1 MTIITVLCNKVV
13 YHCKLKIFDG
23 IDRLKLVDNRI
34 ENSINILRAWH
45 LVEFFQAYSVPDKD
59 DSKIAP
65 VNVSAHELQSHG
77 NCLLPWLNPAV
88 RDSLGLTPGK
98 KCTYTLYLGLFDKSS
113 IDKKVAEYF
122 STNRQ
127 EACFSE
133 EIEQRRDNEG
143 ASCFAKLMLDE
154 FGTPRLDTF
163 SISTLPWALAEL
175 LEGRAGS
182 ISQERFD
189 SRYGDLNVLL
199 DRCKNNLLNHPSSEG
214 RHTLCV
220 KSLMSLV
227 EGLYQW
233 AGISNQ
239 DLLLS
244 KNSKVYP
251 FQMAFYEYEAKSD
264 NLLENKKAP
273 GKVEDD
279 NEDASNEDESQLPI
293 LNSFYI
299 RDIERAINAISAGR
313 ASQPLQT
320 YLGRSSYKHVDLY
333 TNDSILLIHN
343 HLNPKETPE
352 GRWLTEPAHN
362 MSLMQQF
369 AINTVFKELK
379 AGGVISVNGPPGTGK
394 TTLLRDIIAQNI
406 VERAKVLASFS
417 KASDGLSSEGFLVKE
432 LADFE
437 MVVASSNNAAVENI
451 SKELPQAKSVAGRY
465 ADTGFFRP
473 VANQVSADEK
483 KGRLQP
489 LKDSKQSWGNISA
502 AMGAYKKRQKFLD
515 RFFFKYHYEKGK
527 EPAVREPSLDFLNFW
542 QYRSTYTGPS
552 FNTAK
557 KIFNE
562 KLSRFHELNDKLA
575 YFDSLQ
581 NTFDAH
587 QFDIDLHR
595 MNSGLNELEN
605 YVHSLSV
612 ELDALNS
619 TRNAEVKR
627 EEEIAV
633 SLELLKV
640 NSPGWFSRFFNTKK
654 NKQYKVSLSQKLG
667 EYENVKKSI
676 RLIIGDV
683 DSKEI
688 ERKGCTKKILQQQ
701 VDIQSK
707 ELEKQKLLDEL
718 DAYRTEFKGYHLPE
732 VTDDIEGH
740 DRQRHACWQHET
752 INALR
757 SDIYSAALQLHE
769 AWLIEASK
777 QSTFRTQI
785 VKINDVVLG
794 KNSENA
800 LAIWQML
807 FMFVPVVSTTFASL
821 GNMFSKLPPDSL
833 GWLMIDEAGQAVPQS
848 AVGGLLRAKRAV
860 VVGDPLQIEPVFTSP
875 PELIDYLMK
884 SKLEEESEKWD
895 PCMWSVQ
902 TLADRV
908 NPYGCMIDM
917 DGEEQW
923 IGIPLWVH
931 RRCIEPMFSIS
942 NEIAYNN
949 RMIHGSDNDKDV
961 EPRTHKA
968 LGHNR
973 WNDSQ
978 GDCVLKQYKR
988 ELGEE
993 VKALLLELAAHN
1005 GDLSSIYLITP
1016 FKAVKKELRE
1026 DLRRSKSELLNNSSW
1041 NNKEFNNFLKHN
1053 VGTVH
1058 TFQGKENDTV
1068 ILVLGCDTRNSGGA
1082 SWASSKPNLL
1092 NVAVTRAKKHLYV
1105 IGDIQVW
1112 SDKRY
1117 FDKTYSKLNH
1127 FSMKD
1132 YSQSDST
1139 TKHKDPLPV

>member
-1 MTIITVLCNKVV
+1 MK
-13 YHCKLKIFDG
+13 
-23 IDRLKLVDNRI
+23 
-34 ENSINILRAWH
+34 AWH

-59 DSKIAP
+59 ESKIAP
-65 VNVSAHELQSHG
+65 VNVSCHELKSCG
-77 NCLLPWLNPAV
+77 NHLLPWLDPAA

-98 KCTYTLYLGLFDKSS
+98 KCTYTLYLGLFDKSA

-122 STNRQ
+122 STHRQ
-127 EACFSE
+127 EDCISE

-163 SISTLPWALAEL
+163 SVSTLPWALAEL
-175 LEGRAGS
+175 LGGRAAT

-189 SRYGDLNVLL
+189 SRCDDLNEFL
-199 DRCKNNLLNHPSSEG
+199 DRWEATLPNHPSSEG

-220 KSLMSLV
+220 KSLMGLV

-244 KNSKVYP
+244 EHSKVYP

-273 GKVEDD
+273 GKIEDD
-279 NEDASNEDESQLPI
+279 NDDASKEDESQLPI

-299 RDIERAINAISAGR
+299 RDIERAINAISTGR

-320 YLGRSSYKHVDLY
+320 YLGQSSHKHVDLY
-333 TNDSILLIHN
+333 TNDSIPLIHN
-343 HLNPKETPE
+343 RLNPKETPE

-379 AGGVISVNGPPGTGK
+379 TGGVISVNGPPGTGK

-417 KASDGLSSEGFLVKE
+417 KVSDGLSSEGFLIEE
-432 LADFE
+432 LTDFE
-437 MVVASSNNAAVENI
+437 MIVASSNNAAVENI
-451 SKELPQAKSVAGRY
+451 SKELPQAKSIADRY
-465 ADTGFFRP
+465 ANTSFFRS

-483 KGRLQP
+483 KGRLHP
-489 LKDSKQSWGNISA
+489 LNDKRQSWGNISA
-502 AMGAYKKRQKFLD
+502 AMGAYKKRRKFLD
-515 RFFFKYHYEKGK
+515 RFFFDYYYEKGN

-552 FNTAK
+552 FQIAK
-557 KIFNE
+557 RAFNE

-575 YFDSLQ
+575 HFDSLQ
-581 NTFDAH
+581 KTFDEH
-587 QFDIDLHR
+587 QFDADLHQ
-595 MNSGLNELEN
+595 MNLVLNELEN
-605 YVHSLSV
+605 DAQTLSV
-612 ELDALNS
+612 ELDVLSS
-619 TRNAEVKR
+619 TRNAEVRR
-627 EEEIAV
+627 EEEISI

-640 NSPGWFSRFFNTKK
+640 NSPSWFSRFFNTKK
-654 NKQYKVSLSQKLG
+654 NKQYKASLSQKLG
-667 EYENVKKSI
+667 EYEKVKKAI
-676 RLIIGDV
+676 RLIVGDV
-683 DSKEI
+683 EAKEI
-688 ERKGCTKKILQQQ
+688 EIKGCTKKISQQQ

-707 ELEKQKLLDEL
+707 ELKKQKLLDEL
-718 DAYRTEFKGYHLPE
+718 DAYRDEFKGYHLPE
-732 VTDDIEGH
+732 TTDDIEGH
-740 DRQRHACWQHET
+740 DRQRHACWQQEK

-757 SDIYSAALQLHE
+757 SDVYAAALLLHE
-769 AWLIEASK
+769 AWLIEASNLN
-777 QSTFRTQI
+777 SFRSQI
-785 VKINDVVLG
+785 HKVNDVVLG
-794 KNSENA
+794 KSRENA
-800 LAIWQML
+800 LATWQIL
-807 FMFVPVVSTTFASL
+807 FMFVPVISTTFASL
-821 GNMFSKLPPDSL
+821 GNMFSKLPPESL

-875 PELIDYLMK
+875 PELIDYLMQ
-884 SKLEEESEKWD
+884 SKLQEKSEKWD

-949 RMIHGSDNDKDV
+949 RMIHGSDKAKDV
-961 EPRTHKA
+961 EPRTHMA
-968 LGHNR
+968 LGRNR
-973 WNDSQ
+973 WNDSK
-978 GDCVLKQYKR
+978 GDCVQKQYKR
-988 ELGEE
+988 ELGED

-1016 FKAVKKELRE
+1016 FKAVRKELKE
-1026 DLRRSKSELLNNSSW
+1026 ELRRSKSELLSNSSW
-1041 NNKEFNNFLKHN
+1041 NEKEFNNFLKYN

-1068 ILVLGCDTRNSGGA
+1068 ILVLGCDTKNSGGA

-1092 NVAVTRAKKHLYV
+1092 NVAVTRAKKHLFV

-1117 FDKTYSKLNH
+1117 FDKTYRKLNH
-1127 FSMKD
+1127 FSTND
-1132 YSQSDST
+1132 Y
-1139 TKHKDPLPV
+1139 PLCESPIQYKETLLTP

>member
-1 MTIITVLCNKVV
+1 MENRKES
-13 YHCKLKIFDG
+13 
-23 IDRLKLVDNRI
+23 LV
-34 ENSINILRAWH
+34 NILKSWH

-65 VNVSAHELQSHG
+65 VNVAGHELQSHG
-77 NCLLPWLNPAV
+77 NYLLPWLNPAA
-88 RDSLGLTPGK
+88 RDKLGLTPGK
-98 KCTYTLYLGLFDKSS
+98 KCVYTLYLGLFDKSA

-127 EACFSE
+127 EDCFSE

-163 SISTLPWALAEL
+163 SVSTLPWALAEL
-175 LEGRAGS
+175 LAGRATT

-189 SRYGDLNVLL
+189 SRCDDLNEFMERWKITLPS
-199 DRCKNNLLNHPSSEG
+199 HPHSDG
-214 RHTLCV
+214 RYTLCV
-220 KSLMSLV
+220 KSLMNLI

-239 DLLLS
+239 ELLLS
-244 KNSKVYP
+244 EHSKVYP
-251 FQMAFYEYEAKSD
+251 FQMAFFEYEAKSD
-264 NLLENKKAP
+264 NLLEDKSKSEEA
-273 GKVEDD
+273 EDD
-279 NEDASNEDESQLPI
+279 NEDAPSDNESQLPI

-299 RDIERAINAISAGR
+299 RDIERAISAISTGR
-313 ASQPLQT
+313 ASKPLQT
-320 YLGRSSYKHVDLY
+320 YLGQSSHKHFDLY
-333 TNDSILLIHN
+333 TNDSIPLIHK
-343 HLNPKETPE
+343 HLSPKETPE
-352 GRWLTEPAHN
+352 GRWLTEPDHN

-379 AGGVISVNGPPGTGK
+379 TGGVISVNGPPGTGK

-417 KASDGLSSEGFLVKE
+417 KASDGLNPEGFLVQE
-432 LADFE
+432 LTDFE

-451 SKELPQAKSVAGRY
+451 SKELPQAKSIADRY
-465 ADTGFFRP
+465 ANTSFFRS
-473 VANQVSADEK
+473 VANQISADEK

-489 LKDSKQSWGNISA
+489 LNDKMQSWGNISA
-502 AMGAYKKRQKFLD
+502 AMGAYKKRQRFLD
-515 RFFFKYHYEKGK
+515 RFFFKSHYEKHK

-557 KIFNE
+557 KAFNE

-575 YFDSLQ
+575 YFDSLK
-581 NTFDAH
+581 NAFDEH
-587 QFDIDLHR
+587 QFDVYLHR
-595 MNSGLNELEN
+595 MNLALNELEN
-605 YVHSLSV
+605 YAHSLSV

-627 EEEIAV
+627 EEEVSI

-654 NKQYKVSLSQKLG
+654 NKQYKASLSQKLS
-667 EYENVKKSI
+667 EFKSVKKAI
-676 RLIIGDV
+676 RLIVGDV
-683 DSKEI
+683 EAKKIEI
-688 ERKGCTKKILQQQ
+688 KGCAKKISQQRT
-701 VDIQSK
+701 DIASK
-707 ELEKQKLLDEL
+707 DLEKRTLLDEL
-718 DAYRTEFKGYHLPE
+718 GAYRTEFKGYHLPE
-732 VTDDIEGH
+732 ITDDIEDH
-740 DRQRHACWQHET
+740 DRQRHACWQHST
-752 INALR
+752 INELR
-757 SDIYSAALQLHE
+757 SDIYAAALELHE

-777 QSTFRTQI
+777 QSAFLSKIR
-785 VKINDVVLG
+785 KINDVVLG
-794 KNSENA
+794 KSSENA
-800 LAIWQML
+800 LAIWQIL

-821 GNMFSKLPPDSL
+821 GNMFSKLPPESL
-833 GWLMIDEAGQAVPQS
+833 GWLMIDEAGQAIPQA

-875 PELIDYLMK
+875 PELIDYLMQ
-884 SKLEEESEKWD
+884 SKLQEESEKWD
-895 PCMWSVQ
+895 PCKWSVQ

-917 DGEEQW
+917 DGENQW

-949 RMIHGSDNDKDV
+949 RMIHGSDNNKDV

-988 ELGEE
+988 ELGED

-1016 FKAVKKELRE
+1016 FKAVKKELKE
-1026 DLRRSKSELLNNSSW
+1026 DLRRSKSELLSNSNW
-1041 NNKEFNNFLKHN
+1041 KGKDFNNFLKHN

-1127 FSMKD
+1127 FSLKD

>member
-1 MTIITVLCNKVV
+1 MNS
-13 YHCKLKIFDG
+13 
-23 IDRLKLVDNRI
+23 RI
-34 ENSINILRAWH
+34 ESSKNILKSWH

-65 VNVSAHELQSHG
+65 VNVTGHELQSQG
-77 NCLLPWLNPAV
+77 NYLLPWLNPAA
-88 RDSLGLTPGK
+88 RDKLGLTPGK
-98 KCTYTLYLGLFDKSS
+98 KCVYTLYLGLFDKSA

-127 EACFSE
+127 EDCFSE

-163 SISTLPWALAEL
+163 SVSTLPWALAEL
-175 LEGRAGS
+175 LGGRAGT

-189 SRYGDLNVLL
+189 SRCDDLNEFVERWEATLPG
-199 DRCKNNLLNHPSSEG
+199 HPNSEG

-220 KSLMSLV
+220 KTITSLV

-233 AGISNQ
+233 AGISNR
-239 DLLLS
+239 DLLFS
-244 KNSKVYP
+244 ENSKVYP

-264 NLLENKKAP
+264 YLLENKKNSEI
-273 GKVEDD
+273 VEDD
-279 NEDASNEDESQLPI
+279 DEDEPNDDESQLPI

-299 RDIERAINAISAGR
+299 RDIERAINAISTGR
-313 ASQPLQT
+313 ASKPLQT
-320 YLGRSSYKHVDLY
+320 YLGQSGHKHVDLY
-333 TNDSILLIHN
+333 TNDSLPLIHK
-343 HLNPKETPE
+343 HLSPKNTPE

-369 AINTVFKELK
+369 AINTVFKELDT
-379 AGGVISVNGPPGTGK
+379 GGLISVNGPPGTGK

-417 KASDGLSSEGFLVKE
+417 NARDGLSPDGVLIEDLT
-432 LADFE
+432 DFE

-465 ADTGFFRP
+465 ADTAFFRS

-489 LKDSKQSWGNISA
+489 LDDNRQSWGNISA

-515 RFFFKYHYEKGK
+515 RFFFKYHHEKGK

-557 KIFNE
+557 KSFNE

-575 YFDSLQ
+575 YFESLQ
-581 NTFDAH
+581 KTFDDN
-587 QFDIDLHR
+587 QFDVDLQR
-595 MNSGLNELEN
+595 MNDDLDELEN
-605 YVHSLSV
+605 YAHSLSV

-619 TRNAEVKR
+619 IRNAGVKR

-654 NKQYKVSLSQKLG
+654 NKQYKASLSQKLG
-667 EYENVKKSI
+667 EYENVKKAI
-676 RLIIGDV
+676 RLTVGDV
-683 DSKEI
+683 EAKELKI
-688 ERKGCTKKILQQQ
+688 KGWTKKISQQQ
-701 VDIQSK
+701 VDIQAK
-707 ELEKQKLLDEL
+707 ELEKKKLLDEL
-718 DAYRTEFKGYHLPE
+718 DVYRTEFKGYHLPE
-732 VTDDIEGH
+732 VTDDIVGH
-740 DRQRHACWQHET
+740 DRQRHACWQQEK

-757 SDIYSAALQLHE
+757 SDIYAAALQLHE

-777 QSTFRTQI
+777 QSTFLSQI
-785 VKINDVVLG
+785 RKINDVVLG
-794 KNSENA
+794 KSNENA
-800 LAIWQML
+800 LAIWQIL

-821 GNMFSKLPPDSL
+821 GNMFSKLPPESL
-833 GWLMIDEAGQAVPQS
+833 GWLMIDEAGQAIPQA

-875 PELIDYLMK
+875 PELIDYLMQ
-884 SKLEEESEKWD
+884 SKLQEESEKWD

-902 TLADRV
+902 TLSDRV

-917 DGEEQW
+917 DGEDQW

-949 RMIHGSDNDKDV
+949 RMIHGSDNGKDV
-961 EPRTHKA
+961 EPRIHKA

-988 ELGEE
+988 ELGED
-993 VKALLLELAAHN
+993 VKALLLELAAHK
-1005 GDLSSIYLITP
+1005 GDLSCIYLITP
-1016 FKAVKKELRE
+1016 FKAVKKELKE
-1026 DLRRSKSELLNNSSW
+1026 DLRHCKSELLSNSSW
-1041 NNKEFNNFLKHN
+1041 SGKEFNSFLNYN

-1068 ILVLGCDTRNSGGA
+1068 ILVLGCDKKNNGGA

-1092 NVAVTRAKKHLYV
+1092 NVAVTRAKKHLFV

-1117 FDKTYSKLNH
+1117 FDKTYMKLNVR
-1127 FSMKD
+1127 
-1132 YSQSDST
+1132 SQSGYSRDDSI
-1139 TKHKDPLPV
+1139 TKCKEVLPSL

>member
-1 MTIITVLCNKVV
+1 MDSRKEDL
-13 YHCKLKIFDG
+13 
-23 IDRLKLVDNRI
+23 
-34 ENSINILRAWH
+34 INILKSWH

-65 VNVSAHELQSHG
+65 VNVSCQELQSCG
-77 NCLLPWLNPAV
+77 NHLLPWLNPSS
-88 RDSLGLTPGK
+88 RDSLGLTPGN
-98 KCTYTLYLGLFDKSS
+98 KCTYTLYLGLFDKSA

-122 STNRQ
+122 ATNDLD
-127 EACFSE
+127 AGFSE

-143 ASCFAKLMLDE
+143 VSCFAKLMLDE

-163 SISTLPWALAEL
+163 SVSTLPWALAEL
-175 LEGRAGS
+175 LGGRAGT

-189 SRYGDLNVLL
+189 SRCDDLNEFVVRWETTLP
-199 DRCKNNLLNHPSSEG
+199 NHPSSNG
-214 RHTLCV
+214 KHTLCV

-244 KNSKVYP
+244 ENSKVYP

-264 NLLENKKAP
+264 YLLENKKNS
-273 GKVEDD
+273 KKTEDD
-279 NEDASNEDESQLPI
+279 NEDESNDDESQLPI

-299 RDIERAINAISAGR
+299 RDIERAINAISTGR
-313 ASQPLQT
+313 GSKPLQT
-320 YLGRSSYKHVDLY
+320 YLGQPGHKHVDLY
-333 TNDSILLIHN
+333 TNGSIPLIHK
-343 HLNPKETPE
+343 HLSPKETPE

-417 KASDGLSSEGFLVKE
+417 KVSDGLSSEGFLIEE
-432 LADFE
+432 LTDFE

-451 SKELPQAKSVAGRY
+451 SKELPQAKSIADRY
-465 ADTGFFRP
+465 ANTSFFRS

-489 LKDSKQSWGNISA
+489 LNDKRQSWGNISA
-502 AMGAYKKRQKFLD
+502 AMGAYKKRRKFLD
-515 RFFFKYHYEKGK
+515 RFFFDYYYEKGN

-552 FNTAK
+552 FYIAK
-557 KIFNE
+557 RTFNE
-562 KLSRFHELNDKLA
+562 KLSRFHELNGKLA
-575 YFDSLQ
+575 YFDSLKK
-581 NTFDAH
+581 TFDEH
-587 QFDIDLHR
+587 QFDADLHQ
-595 MNSGLNELEN
+595 MNLVLNELEH
-605 YVHSLSV
+605 YAHTLSV
-612 ELDALNS
+612 ALDILSS
-619 TRNAEVKR
+619 TRNAEVRR
-627 EEEIAV
+627 EEEISI

-654 NKQYKVSLSQKLG
+654 NKQYKASLSQKLG
-667 EYENVKKSI
+667 EYENVKKAI
-676 RLIIGDV
+676 RLIVGDV
-683 DSKEI
+683 EAKETEI
-688 ERKGCTKKILQQQ
+688 KGNTKKISQQQ
-701 VDIQSK
+701 IDIQSK
-707 ELEKQKLLDEL
+707 ELKKQKLLDEL
-718 DAYRTEFKGYHLPE
+718 DAYRGEFKGYHLPE
-732 VTDDIEGH
+732 TTDDIEGH
-740 DRQRHACWQHET
+740 DRQRHACWQQEY

-757 SDIYSAALQLHE
+757 SDVYAAALQLHE
-769 AWLIEASK
+769 AWLIEASNLN
-777 QSTFRTQI
+777 SFRSQI
-785 VKINDVVLG
+785 HKVNDVVLG
-794 KNSENA
+794 KSRENA
-800 LAIWQML
+800 LAIWQIL

-821 GNMFSKLPPDSL
+821 GNMFSKLPPESL
-833 GWLMIDEAGQAVPQS
+833 GWLMIDEAGQAIPQA

-875 PELIDYLMK
+875 PELIDYLMQ
-884 SKLEEESEKWD
+884 SKLQEESVKWD
-895 PCMWSVQ
+895 PCKWSVQ
-902 TLADRV
+902 TLSDRV

-917 DGEEQW
+917 DGEDQW

-949 RMIHGSDNDKDV
+949 RMIHGSDNVKDV
-961 EPRTHKA
+961 EPRIHPA
-968 LGHNR
+968 LGPNR
-973 WNDSQ
+973 WDNSQ
-978 GDCVLKQYKR
+978 GDCALKQYKR
-988 ELGEE
+988 ELGED

-1016 FKAVKKELRE
+1016 FKAVKKELKE
-1026 DLRRSKSELLNNSSW
+1026 DLRRCKSELLSNSGW
-1041 NNKEFNNFLKHN
+1041 NGKEFNNFLNYN

-1058 TFQGKENDTV
+1058 TFQGKENDIV
-1068 ILVLGCDTRNSGGA
+1068 ILVLGCDAKNSGGA

-1092 NVAVTRAKKHLYV
+1092 NVAVTRAKKHLFV
-1105 IGDIQVW
+1105 IGDIKVW

-1117 FDKTYSKLNH
+1117 FDKTYMKLSHVN
-1127 FSMKD
+1127 KDD
-1132 YSQSDST
+1132 YSQGNSAT
-1139 TKHKDPLPV
+1139 NLKEVLAI

>member
-1 MTIITVLCNKVV
+1 MENKEESSV
-13 YHCKLKIFDG
+13 
-23 IDRLKLVDNRI
+23 
-34 ENSINILRAWH
+34 NILKSWH
-45 LVEFFQAYSVPDKD
+45 LVEFFQAYSVPDRD
-59 DSKIAP
+59 DSNIAP
-65 VNVSAHELQSHG
+65 VNVSGYELKSQG
-77 NCLLPWLNPAV
+77 NHLLPWLNPAV

-98 KCTYTLYLGLFDKSS
+98 KCVYTLYLGLFDKSA

-122 STNRQ
+122 STNNQ
-127 EACFSE
+127 EECVSE

-163 SISTLPWALAEL
+163 SVSTLPWALAEL
-175 LEGRAGS
+175 LAGRATT

-189 SRYGDLNVLL
+189 SRCDDLNEFVERWKITLPS
-199 DRCKNNLLNHPSSEG
+199 HPRSDG
-214 RHTLCV
+214 RYTLCV
-220 KSLMSLV
+220 KSLMNLI

-239 DLLLS
+239 ELLLS
-244 KNSKVYP
+244 EHSKVYP
-251 FQMAFYEYEAKSD
+251 FQMAFFEYEAKSD
-264 NLLENKKAP
+264 NLLEDKSKSEEA
-273 GKVEDD
+273 EDD
-279 NEDASNEDESQLPI
+279 NEDDPSDNEFQLPI

-299 RDIERAINAISAGR
+299 RDIERAINAISTGR
-313 ASQPLQT
+313 ASKPLQT
-320 YLGRSSYKHVDLY
+320 YLGQSSHKHIDLY
-333 TNDSILLIHN
+333 TNDSIPLIHK

-352 GRWLTEPAHN
+352 GRWLTEPDHN

-379 AGGVISVNGPPGTGK
+379 TGGVISVNGPPGTGK

-417 KASDGLSSEGFLVKE
+417 KASDGLNPEGFLVLE
-432 LADFE
+432 LTDFE

-451 SKELPQAKSVAGRY
+451 SKELPQAKSIADRY
-465 ADTGFFRP
+465 ANTSFFRS
-473 VANQVSADEK
+473 VANQISADEK

-489 LKDSKQSWGNISA
+489 LNDKMQSWGNISA
-502 AMGAYKKRQKFLD
+502 AMGAYKKRQRFLD
-515 RFFFKYHYEKGK
+515 RFFFKSHYEKHK

-557 KIFNE
+557 KAFNE

-581 NTFDAH
+581 NAFDEH
-587 QFDIDLHR
+587 QFDVCLHR
-595 MNSGLNELEN
+595 MNLALNELEN
-605 YVHSLSV
+605 YAHSLSV

-627 EEEIAV
+627 EEEVSI

-654 NKQYKVSLSQKLG
+654 NKQYKASLSQKLS
-667 EYENVKKSI
+667 EFESVKKAI
-676 RLIIGDV
+676 RLIVGDV
-683 DSKEI
+683 EAKKIEI
-688 ERKGCTKKILQQQ
+688 KGCAKKISQQRA
-701 VDIQSK
+701 DIASK
-707 ELEKQKLLDEL
+707 DLEKRTLLDEL
-718 DAYRTEFKGYHLPE
+718 DAYRKEFKGYHLPE
-732 VTDDIEGH
+732 VTDGIEGY
-740 DRQRHACWQHET
+740 DRQRHACWQHEK
-752 INALR
+752 INTLR
-757 SDIYSAALQLHE
+757 SDVYAAALMLHE
-769 AWLIEASK
+769 AWLIDASYLNN
-777 QSTFRTQI
+777 FRSQI
-785 VKINDVVLG
+785 HKINDVVLG
-794 KNSENA
+794 KSSENA
-800 LAIWQML
+800 LAIWQIL

-821 GNMFSKLPPDSL
+821 GNMFSKLPPESL
-833 GWLMIDEAGQAVPQS
+833 GWLMIDEAGQAIPQA

-875 PELIDYLMK
+875 PELIDYLMQ
-884 SKLEEESEKWD
+884 SKLQEESEKWD
-895 PCMWSVQ
+895 PCKWSVQ

-949 RMIHGSDNDKDV
+949 RMIHGSDDDKDV
-961 EPRTHKA
+961 EPKAHMA

-973 WNDSQ
+973 WNDSR

-988 ELGEE
+988 ELGED
-993 VKALLLELAAHN
+993 VKALLLELAAQN
-1005 GDLSSIYLITP
+1005 GDLNSIYLITP
-1016 FKAVKKELRE
+1016 FKAVKKELKE
-1026 DLRRSKSELLNNSSW
+1026 DLRRSKSELLSNSSW
-1041 NNKEFNNFLKHN
+1041 NGKEFNNFLKYN

-1068 ILVLGCDTRNSGGA
+1068 ILVLGCDTKNSGGA

-1092 NVAVTRAKKHLYV
+1092 NVAVTRAKKHLFV

-1112 SDKRY
+1112 SDKCY
-1117 FDKTYSKLNH
+1117 FDKTYRKLNH
-1127 FSMKD
+1127 PDD
-1132 YSQSDST
+1132 YSLGERPTQC
-1139 TKHKDPLPV
+1139 KGALPTS

>member
-1 MTIITVLCNKVV
+1 MENRKES
-13 YHCKLKIFDG
+13 
-23 IDRLKLVDNRI
+23 LV
-34 ENSINILRAWH
+34 NILKSWH

-65 VNVSAHELQSHG
+65 VNVAGHELQSHG
-77 NCLLPWLNPAV
+77 NYLLPWLNPAA
-88 RDSLGLTPGK
+88 RDKLGLTPGK
-98 KCTYTLYLGLFDKSS
+98 KCVYTLYLGLFDKSA

-127 EACFSE
+127 EDCFSE

-163 SISTLPWALAEL
+163 SVSTLPWALAEL
-175 LEGRAGS
+175 LAGRATT

-189 SRYGDLNVLL
+189 SRCDDLNEFMERWKITLPSHPHL
-199 DRCKNNLLNHPSSEG
+199 DG
-214 RHTLCV
+214 RYTLCV
-220 KSLMSLV
+220 KSLMNLI

-239 DLLLS
+239 ELLLS
-244 KNSKVYP
+244 EHSTVYP
-251 FQMAFYEYEAKSD
+251 FQMAFFEYEAKSD
-264 NLLENKKAP
+264 NLLEDKSKSEEA
-273 GKVEDD
+273 EDD
-279 NEDASNEDESQLPI
+279 NEDDPSDNESQLPI

-299 RDIERAINAISAGR
+299 RDIERAISAISTGR
-313 ASQPLQT
+313 ASKPLQT
-320 YLGRSSYKHVDLY
+320 YLGQSSHKHIDLY
-333 TNDSILLIHN
+333 TNDSIPLIHK

-379 AGGVISVNGPPGTGK
+379 TGGVISVNGPPGTGK

-417 KASDGLSSEGFLVKE
+417 KASDGLNPEGFLVQE
-432 LADFE
+432 LTDFE

-451 SKELPQAKSVAGRY
+451 SKELPQAKSIADRY
-465 ADTGFFRP
+465 ANTSFFRS
-473 VANQVSADEK
+473 VANQISADEK

-489 LKDSKQSWGNISA
+489 LNDKMQSWGNISA
-502 AMGAYKKRQKFLD
+502 AMGAYKKRQRFLD
-515 RFFFKYHYEKGK
+515 RFFFKSHYEKHK

-557 KIFNE
+557 KAFNE

-581 NTFDAH
+581 NAFDEH
-587 QFDIDLHR
+587 QFDVYLHR
-595 MNSGLNELEN
+595 MNLALNELEN
-605 YVHSLSV
+605 YAHSLSV

-627 EEEIAV
+627 EEEVSI

-654 NKQYKVSLSQKLG
+654 NKQYKASLSQKLS
-667 EYENVKKSI
+667 EFKSVKKAI
-676 RLIIGDV
+676 RLIVGDV
-683 DSKEI
+683 EAKKIEI
-688 ERKGCTKKILQQQ
+688 KGCAKKISQQRA
-701 VDIQSK
+701 DIASK
-707 ELEKQKLLDEL
+707 DLEKRTLLDEL
-718 DAYRTEFKGYHLPE
+718 GAYRTEFKEYHLPE
-732 VTDDIEGH
+732 ITDDIEDH
-740 DRQRHACWQHET
+740 DRQRHACWQHAT
-752 INALR
+752 INELR
-757 SDIYSAALQLHE
+757 SDIYAAALELHE
-769 AWLIEASK
+769 AWLIEVGK
-777 QSTFRTQI
+777 QSAFLSKIR
-785 VKINDVVLG
+785 KINDVVLG
-794 KNSENA
+794 KSSENA
-800 LAIWQML
+800 LAIWQIL

-821 GNMFSKLPPDSL
+821 GNMFSKLPPESL
-833 GWLMIDEAGQAVPQS
+833 GWLMIDEAGQAIPQA

-875 PELIDYLMK
+875 PELIDYLMQ
-884 SKLEEESEKWD
+884 SKLQEESEKWD
-895 PCMWSVQ
+895 PCKWSVQ

-917 DGEEQW
+917 DGENQW

-949 RMIHGSDNDKDV
+949 RMIHGSDNNKDV

-968 LGHNR
+968 LGYNR

-988 ELGEE
+988 ELGED

-1005 GDLSSIYLITP
+1005 GDLNSIYLLTP
-1016 FKAVKKELRE
+1016 FKAVKKELKE
-1026 DLRRSKSELLNNSSW
+1026 DLRRSKSELLSNSNW
-1041 NNKEFNNFLKHN
+1041 KGKDFNNFLKHN
-1053 VGTVH
+1053 VGT
-1058 TFQGKENDTV
+1058 
-1068 ILVLGCDTRNSGGA
+1068 
-1082 SWASSKPNLL
+1082 
-1092 NVAVTRAKKHLYV
+1092 
-1105 IGDIQVW
+1105 
-1112 SDKRY
+1112 
-1117 FDKTYSKLNH
+1117 
-1127 FSMKD
+1127 
-1132 YSQSDST
+1132 
-1139 TKHKDPLPV
+1139 

>member
-1 MTIITVLCNKVV
+1 MDSRKE
-13 YHCKLKIFDG
+13 D
-23 IDRLKLVDNRI
+23 
-34 ENSINILRAWH
+34 SINILKSWH

-65 VNVSAHELQSHG
+65 VNVSCHELKSRG
-77 NCLLPWLNPAV
+77 NHLLPWLDPAA
-88 RDSLGLTPGK
+88 RDLLGLTPGK
-98 KCTYTLYLGLFDKSS
+98 KCTYTLYLGLFDKSA

-122 STNRQ
+122 STHSQ
-127 EACFSE
+127 EDCASE

-163 SISTLPWALAEL
+163 SVSTLPWALAEL
-175 LEGRAGS
+175 LRGRAGS

-189 SRYGDLNVLL
+189 SRCDDLNEFV
-199 DRCKNNLLNHPSSEG
+199 DRWEATLPNHPSSEG

-220 KSLMSLV
+220 KSLMGLV

-244 KNSKVYP
+244 EHSKVYP

-273 GKVEDD
+273 GKIEDD
-279 NEDASNEDESQLPI
+279 NDDSSKEDESQLPI

-299 RDIERAINAISAGR
+299 RDIERAINAISTGK

-320 YLGRSSYKHVDLY
+320 YLGQSSHKHVDLY
-333 TNDSILLIHN
+333 TNDSIPLIHN

-417 KASDGLSSEGFLVKE
+417 KASDGLSPEGFLVKE
-432 LADFE
+432 LTDFE

-451 SKELPQAKSVAGRY
+451 SKELPQAKSIADRY
-465 ADTGFFRP
+465 VNTGFFRS

-489 LKDSKQSWGNISA
+489 LDDKKQSWGNISA
-502 AMGAYKKRQKFLD
+502 AMGAYKKRQRFLD
-515 RFFFKYHYEKGK
+515 RFFFKYHYEKGN

-552 FNTAK
+552 FHIAK
-557 KIFNE
+557 KTFNE

-581 NTFDAH
+581 KTFDGH
-587 QFDIDLHR
+587 QFDADLHQ
-595 MNSGLNELEN
+595 MNLVLNELEN
-605 YVHSLSV
+605 HVHTLSV
-612 ELDALNS
+612 ELDVLRS
-619 TRNAEVKR
+619 TRNAEVRR
-627 EEEIAV
+627 EEEISI

-654 NKQYKVSLSQKLG
+654 NKQYKASLSQKLG

-676 RLIIGDV
+676 RLIIGNV

-707 ELEKQKLLDEL
+707 ELKKQKFLDEL

-752 INALR
+752 INELR

-777 QSTFRTQI
+777 QSTFLSQI
-785 VKINDVVLG
+785 RKINDVVLG
-794 KNSENA
+794 KSRENA
-800 LAIWQML
+800 LEIWQIL
-807 FMFVPVVSTTFASL
+807 FVFVPVVSTTFASL

-875 PELIDYLMK
+875 PELIDYLMQ
-884 SKLEEESEKWD
+884 SKLQEESETWD
-895 PCMWSVQ
+895 PCIWSVQ

-949 RMIHGSDNDKDV
+949 RMIHGLDKAKDV
-961 EPRTHKA
+961 EPRTHMA

-978 GDCVLKQYKR
+978 GDCVHKQYKR
-988 ELGEE
+988 ELGED
-993 VKALLLELAAHN
+993 VKVLLLELAAHN

-1016 FKAVKKELRE
+1016 FKAVKKELKE
-1026 DLRRSKSELLNNSSW
+1026 DLRRSKSELLSNSSW
-1041 NNKEFNNFLKHN
+1041 NEKEFNHFLNNN

-1058 TFQGKENDTV
+1058 TFQGKENETV
-1068 ILVLGCDTRNSGGA
+1068 ILVLGCDIKNSGGA

-1092 NVAVTRAKKHLYV
+1092 NVAVTRAKKHLFV

-1112 SDKRY
+1112 SDKRH
-1117 FDKTYSKLNH
+1117 FDKTYRKLNH
-1127 FSMKD
+1127 LSTD
-1132 YSQSDST
+1132 AYSQDKSPT
-1139 TKHKDPLPV
+1139 QCIETLPTP

>member
-1 MTIITVLCNKVV
+1 MDSKKEDL
-13 YHCKLKIFDG
+13 
-23 IDRLKLVDNRI
+23 
-34 ENSINILRAWH
+34 INILRSWH

-59 DSKIAP
+59 DSKVAP
-65 VNVSAHELQSHG
+65 VNVSYHELQSCG
-77 NCLLPWLNPAV
+77 NQLLPWLNPGS

-98 KCTYTLYLGLFDKSS
+98 KCTYTLYLGLFDKSA

-122 STNRQ
+122 STNDRN
-127 EACFSE
+127 AGFSE

-143 ASCFAKLMLDE
+143 VSCFAKLMLDE

-163 SISTLPWALAEL
+163 SVSTLPWALAEL
-175 LEGRAGS
+175 LEGRAET

-189 SRYGDLNVLL
+189 SRCDDLNEFVQRWETTLP
-199 DRCKNNLLNHPSSEG
+199 NHPNSKG

-220 KSLMSLV
+220 KSLMSFIN
-227 EGLYQW
+227 GLYQW

-244 KNSKVYP
+244 ENSKVYP

-264 NLLENKKAP
+264 YLLENKKISKKA
-273 GKVEDD
+273 EDG
-279 NEDASNEDESQLPI
+279 NEDESDDDESQLPI

-299 RDIERAINAISAGR
+299 RDIERAINAISTGR
-313 ASQPLQT
+313 GSKPLQT
-320 YLGRSSYKHVDLY
+320 YLGQPGHKHVDLY
-333 TNDSILLIHN
+333 TNDSIPLIHQQ
-343 HLNPKETPE
+343 LSPKETPE

-369 AINTVFKELK
+369 AINTVLKELDT
-379 AGGVISVNGPPGTGK
+379 GGLISVNGPPGTGK

-417 KASDGLSSEGFLVKE
+417 RARDGLSPEGFLIEE
-432 LADFE
+432 LTDFE

-451 SKELPQAKSVAGRY
+451 SKELPQAKSIGDRY
-465 ADTGFFRP
+465 ADTVFFRS

-489 LKDSKQSWGNISA
+489 LNDKRQNWGNISA
-502 AMGAYKKRQKFLD
+502 AMGAYKKRQRFLD
-515 RFFFKYHYEKGK
+515 RFFFKCHYEKGK
-527 EPAVREPSLDFLNFW
+527 EPSVREPSLDFLNFW
-542 QYRSTYTGPS
+542 QYRSSYTGPS

-557 KIFNE
+557 KNFNE
-562 KLSRFHELNDKLA
+562 KLSRFYELNDKLA

-581 NTFDAH
+581 NTFDDH
-587 QFDIDLHR
+587 QFDVEVHR
-595 MNSGLNELEN
+595 MNRTLNELKTYAN
-605 YVHSLSV
+605 SLSV
-612 ELDALNS
+612 ELYALNS
-619 TRNAEVKR
+619 TRNAEMKR
-627 EEEIAV
+627 EEEIV
-633 SLELLKV
+633 ISIELLKI

-654 NKQYKVSLSQKLG
+654 NKQYKGSLSQKLG
-667 EYENVKKSI
+667 EYENVKKAI
-676 RLIIGDV
+676 RLIVGDV
-683 DSKEI
+683 EAKEV
-688 ERKGCTKKILQQQ
+688 ETKACTKKVLQQQ
-701 VDIQSK
+701 VDIKSK
-707 ELEKQKLLDEL
+707 ELEKRKLLEEL
-718 DAYRTEFKGYHLPE
+718 NAYKTEFKGYHLPE
-732 VTDDIEGH
+732 VTDEIEGH
-740 DRQRHACWQHET
+740 DRQRHACWQHEM

-757 SDIYSAALQLHE
+757 SDIYAAALLLHE

-777 QSTFRTQI
+777 QSTFRSQI
-785 VKINDVVLG
+785 VKINNVVLG
-794 KNSENA
+794 KSSENA
-800 LAIWQML
+800 LAIWQIL

-821 GNMFSKLPPDSL
+821 GNMFSKLPPDAL

-875 PELIDYLMK
+875 PELINYLMR
-884 SKLEEESEKWD
+884 SKLQEKSEKWD

-902 TLADRV
+902 TLSDRV

-917 DGEEQW
+917 DGEDQW

-949 RMIHGSDNDKDV
+949 RMIHGSDNVKDV
-961 EPRTHKA
+961 EPRIHPA
-968 LGHNR
+968 LGPNR
-973 WNDSQ
+973 WDNSQ
-978 GDCVLKQYKR
+978 GDCVHKQYKR
-988 ELGEE
+988 ELGED

-1016 FKAVKKELRE
+1016 FKAVKKELKE
-1026 DLRRSKSELLNNSSW
+1026 DLSRCKSELLSNSGW
-1041 NNKEFNNFLKHN
+1041 NGKEFNNFLNHN

-1058 TFQGKENDTV
+1058 TFQGKENDIV
-1068 ILVLGCDTRNSGGA
+1068 ILVLGCDAKNSGGA

-1092 NVAVTRAKKHLYV
+1092 NVAVTRAKKHLFV
-1105 IGDIQVW
+1105 IGDIKVW

-1117 FDKTYSKLNH
+1117 FDKTYMKLSHVN
-1127 FSMKD
+1127 KD
-1132 YSQSDST
+1132 DYFQGNSAT
-1139 TKHKDPLPV
+1139 NLKEALTI

>member
-1 MTIITVLCNKVV
+1 MENRKES
-13 YHCKLKIFDG
+13 
-23 IDRLKLVDNRI
+23 LV
-34 ENSINILRAWH
+34 NILKSWH

-65 VNVSAHELQSHG
+65 VNVAGHELQSHG
-77 NCLLPWLNPAV
+77 NYLLPWLNPAA
-88 RDSLGLTPGK
+88 RDKLGLTPGK
-98 KCTYTLYLGLFDKSS
+98 KCVYTLYLGLFDKSA

-127 EACFSE
+127 EDCFSE

-163 SISTLPWALAEL
+163 SVSTLPWALAEL
-175 LEGRAGS
+175 LGGRAGT

-189 SRYGDLNVLL
+189 SRCEDLNEFVERWETTLPS
-199 DRCKNNLLNHPSSEG
+199 HPRSEG

-220 KSLMSLV
+220 KSLMNLI

-239 DLLLS
+239 ELLLS
-244 KNSKVYP
+244 DNSKVYP
-251 FQMAFYEYEAKSD
+251 LQMAFYEYEAKSD
-264 NLLENKKAP
+264 NLLENKNKSE
-273 GKVEDD
+273 KTEDD
-279 NEDASNEDESQLPI
+279 NEEDPSDDESQLPI

-299 RDIERAINAISAGR
+299 RDIERAINAVSTGR
-313 ASQPLQT
+313 SSKPLQT
-320 YLGRSSYKHVDLY
+320 YLGQSDHKHVDLY
-333 TNDSILLIHN
+333 TNDSIPLIHN
-343 HLNPKETPE
+343 HLSPKETPE

-379 AGGVISVNGPPGTGK
+379 TGGVISVNGPPGTGK

-417 KASDGLSSEGFLVKE
+417 KASDGLSPEGFLIEE
-432 LADFE
+432 LTDFE

-451 SKELPQAKSVAGRY
+451 SKELPQAKSIADRY
-465 ADTGFFRP
+465 ANTSFFRS

-489 LKDSKQSWGNISA
+489 LNDKVQSWGNISA
-502 AMGAYKKRQKFLD
+502 AMGAYKKRQRFLD

-527 EPAVREPSLDFLNFW
+527 EPEFREPSLDFLNFW

-552 FNTAK
+552 FHTAK
-557 KIFNE
+557 ATFNE

-575 YFDSLQ
+575 YFDSLK

-587 QFDIDLHR
+587 QFDADLHR
-595 MNSGLNELEN
+595 MNLALNELEN
-605 YVHSLSV
+605 YVHSLSM

-633 SLELLKV
+633 SIELLKV
-640 NSPGWFSRFFNTKK
+640 NTPSWFSRFFNTKK
-654 NKQYKVSLSQKLG
+654 NKQYRASLSQKLG
-667 EYENVKKSI
+667 EFESVKKAI
-676 RLIIGDV
+676 RSVVGDV
-683 DSKEI
+683 EAKEI
-688 ERKGCTKKILQQQ
+688 EIKGYTKKISQQQ
-701 VDIQSK
+701 VDIQAK
-707 ELEKQKLLDEL
+707 ELEKKKLLDEL

-732 VTDDIEGH
+732 ITDDIEDH
-740 DRQRHACWQHET
+740 DRQRHACWQHAT
-752 INALR
+752 INELR
-757 SDIYSAALQLHE
+757 SDIYAAALELHE

-777 QSTFRTQI
+777 QSAFLSKIR
-785 VKINDVVLG
+785 KINDVVLG
-794 KNSENA
+794 KSSENA
-800 LAIWQML
+800 LAIWQIL

-821 GNMFSKLPPDSL
+821 GNMFSKLTPESL
-833 GWLMIDEAGQAVPQS
+833 GWLMIDEAGQAIPQ
-848 AVGGLLRAKRAV
+848 ATVGGLLRAKRAV

-875 PELIDYLMK
+875 PELIDYLMQ
-884 SKLEEESEKWD
+884 SKLQEESEKWD
-895 PCMWSVQ
+895 PCKWSVQ

-917 DGEEQW
+917 DGENQW

-949 RMIHGSDNDKDV
+949 RMIHGSDNNKDV

-988 ELGEE
+988 ELGED

-1005 GDLSSIYLITP
+1005 GDLSGIYLITP
-1016 FKAVKKELRE
+1016 FKAVKKELKE
-1026 DLRRSKSELLNNSSW
+1026 DLRRSKSELLSNSNW
-1041 NNKEFNNFLKHN
+1041 KGKDFNNFLKYN

>member
-1 MTIITVLCNKVV
+1 MDSRKE
-13 YHCKLKIFDG
+13 D
-23 IDRLKLVDNRI
+23 
-34 ENSINILRAWH
+34 SINILKSWH
-45 LVEFFQAYSVPDKD
+45 LVEFFQAYSLPDKD

-65 VNVSAHELQSHG
+65 VNVSGYELQSQG
-77 NCLLPWLNPAV
+77 NHLLPWLNPAV

-98 KCTYTLYLGLFDKSS
+98 KCVYTLYLGLFNKSA

-122 STNRQ
+122 STNNQ
-127 EACFSE
+127 EECVSE

-163 SISTLPWALAEL
+163 SVSTLPWALAEL
-175 LEGRAGS
+175 LAGRATA

-189 SRYGDLNVLL
+189 SRCDDLNEFLERWETTL
-199 DRCKNNLLNHPSSEG
+199 PNHPSSEG

-220 KSLMSLV
+220 KSLMSMV

-244 KNSKVYP
+244 ENSKVYP

-273 GKVEDD
+273 GKVEDE
-279 NEDASNEDESQLPI
+279 NEDESKEDESQLPI

-299 RDIERAINAISAGR
+299 RDIERAINAISTGK
-313 ASQPLQT
+313 ASKPLQT
-320 YLGRSSYKHVDLY
+320 YLGQATYKHVDLY
-333 TNDSILLIHN
+333 TNDSIPLIHN

-379 AGGVISVNGPPGTGK
+379 TGGMISVNGPPGTGK

-417 KASDGLSSEGFLVKE
+417 KVSDGLSSEGFLIEE
-432 LADFE
+432 LTDFE

-451 SKELPQAKSVAGRY
+451 SKELPQAKSIADRY
-465 ADTGFFRP
+465 ADISFFRS

-489 LKDSKQSWGNISA
+489 LDDKKQSWGNISA
-502 AMGAYKKRQKFLD
+502 AMGAYKKRQRFFE
-515 RFFFKYHYEKGK
+515 RFFFKYHYEKGN

-552 FNTAK
+552 FHIAK
-557 KIFNE
+557 RTFNE

-581 NTFDAH
+581 KTFDEH
-587 QFDIDLHR
+587 QFDVDLHQ
-595 MNSGLNELEN
+595 MNLVLNELEN
-605 YVHSLSV
+605 YAHTLSV
-612 ELDALNS
+612 ELDVLSS
-619 TRNAEVKR
+619 TRNAEVRR
-627 EEEIAV
+627 EEEISI

-654 NKQYKVSLSQKLG
+654 NKQYKASLSQKLG
-667 EYENVKKSI
+667 EYENVKKAI
-676 RLIIGDV
+676 RLIVGDV
-683 DSKEI
+683 EAKET
-688 ERKGCTKKILQQQ
+688 ERKGCAKKISQQQ

-707 ELEKQKLLDEL
+707 ELKKQKLLDEL
-718 DAYRTEFKGYHLPE
+718 DAYRDEFKGYHLPE
-732 VTDDIEGH
+732 TTDDIEGH
-740 DRQRHACWQHET
+740 DRQRHACWQQEK

-757 SDIYSAALQLHE
+757 SDVYAAALLLHE
-769 AWLIEASK
+769 AWLIEASNLN
-777 QSTFRTQI
+777 SFRSQI
-785 VKINDVVLG
+785 HKVNDVVLG
-794 KNSENA
+794 KSRENA
-800 LAIWQML
+800 LAIWQIL

-821 GNMFSKLPPDSL
+821 GNMFSKLPPESL
-833 GWLMIDEAGQAVPQS
+833 GWLMIDEAGQAIPQA

-875 PELIDYLMK
+875 PELIDYLMQ
-884 SKLEEESEKWD
+884 SKLREKSEKWD

-908 NPYGCMIDM
+908 NPYGCMINM
-917 DGEEQW
+917 DGEDQW

-961 EPRTHKA
+961 EPRIHKT

-988 ELGEE
+988 ELGED
-993 VKALLLELAAHN
+993 VKTLLLELAAHD
-1005 GDLSSIYLITP
+1005 GDLNSIYLITP
-1016 FKAVKKELRE
+1016 FKAVRKELKE

-1041 NNKEFNNFLKHN
+1041 CNKEFNNFLKYN

-1068 ILVLGCDTRNSGGA
+1068 ILVLGCDTKNSGGA
-1082 SWASSKPNLL
+1082 FWASSKPNLL
-1092 NVAVTRAKKHLYV
+1092 NVAVTRAKKHLFV

-1117 FDKTYSKLNH
+1117 FDTTYRKLTHLRNDDSSHGNCVKTCEETL
-1127 FSMKD
+1127 F
-1132 YSQSDST
+1132 
-1139 TKHKDPLPV
+1139 V

>member
-1 MTIITVLCNKVV
+1 MENRKES
-13 YHCKLKIFDG
+13 
-23 IDRLKLVDNRI
+23 LV
-34 ENSINILRAWH
+34 NILKSWH

-65 VNVSAHELQSHG
+65 VNVAGHELQSHG
-77 NCLLPWLNPAV
+77 NYLLPWLNPAA
-88 RDSLGLTPGK
+88 RDKLGLTPGK
-98 KCTYTLYLGLFDKSS
+98 KCVYTLYLGLFDKSA

-127 EACFSE
+127 EDCFSE

-163 SISTLPWALAEL
+163 SVSTLPWALAEL
-175 LEGRAGS
+175 LAGRS
-182 ISQERFD
+182 TTISQERFD
-189 SRYGDLNVLL
+189 SRCDDLNEFMERWKITLPS
-199 DRCKNNLLNHPSSEG
+199 HPHSDG
-214 RHTLCV
+214 RYTLCV
-220 KSLMSLV
+220 KSLMNLI

-239 DLLLS
+239 ELLLS
-244 KNSKVYP
+244 EHSKVYP
-251 FQMAFYEYEAKSD
+251 FQMAFFEYEAKSD
-264 NLLENKKAP
+264 NLLEDKSKSEEA
-273 GKVEDD
+273 EDD
-279 NEDASNEDESQLPI
+279 NEDAPSDNESQLPI

-299 RDIERAINAISAGR
+299 RDIERAISAISTGR
-313 ASQPLQT
+313 ASKPLQT
-320 YLGRSSYKHVDLY
+320 YLGQSSHKHIDLY
-333 TNDSILLIHN
+333 TNDSIPLIHK
-343 HLNPKETPE
+343 HLSPKETPE
-352 GRWLTEPAHN
+352 GRWLTEPDHN

-379 AGGVISVNGPPGTGK
+379 TGGVISVNGPPGTGK

-417 KASDGLSSEGFLVKE
+417 KASDGLNPEGFLVQE
-432 LADFE
+432 LTDFE

-451 SKELPQAKSVAGRY
+451 SKELPQAKSIADRY
-465 ADTGFFRP
+465 ANTSFFRS
-473 VANQVSADEK
+473 VANQISADEK

-489 LKDSKQSWGNISA
+489 LNDKMQSWGNISA
-502 AMGAYKKRQKFLD
+502 AMGAYKKRQRFLD
-515 RFFFKYHYEKGK
+515 RFFFKSHYEKHK

-557 KIFNE
+557 KAFNE

-581 NTFDAH
+581 NAFDEH
-587 QFDIDLHR
+587 QFDVYLHR
-595 MNSGLNELEN
+595 MNLALNELEN
-605 YVHSLSV
+605 YAHSLSV

-627 EEEIAV
+627 EEEVSI

-654 NKQYKVSLSQKLG
+654 NKQYKASLSQKLS
-667 EYENVKKSI
+667 EFKSVKKAI
-676 RLIIGDV
+676 RLIVGDV
-683 DSKEI
+683 EAKKIEI
-688 ERKGCTKKILQQQ
+688 KGCAKKISQQRT
-701 VDIQSK
+701 DIASK
-707 ELEKQKLLDEL
+707 DLEKRTLLDEL
-718 DAYRTEFKGYHLPE
+718 GAYRTEFKGYHLPE
-732 VTDDIEGH
+732 ITDDIEDH
-740 DRQRHACWQHET
+740 DRQRHACWQHAT
-752 INALR
+752 INELR
-757 SDIYSAALQLHE
+757 SDIYAAALELHE

-777 QSTFRTQI
+777 QSAFLSKIR
-785 VKINDVVLG
+785 KINDVVLG
-794 KNSENA
+794 KSSENA
-800 LAIWQML
+800 LAIWQIL

-821 GNMFSKLPPDSL
+821 GNMFSKLPPESL
-833 GWLMIDEAGQAVPQS
+833 GWLMIDEAGQAIPQA

-875 PELIDYLMK
+875 PELIDYLMQ
-884 SKLEEESEKWD
+884 SKLQEESEKWD
-895 PCMWSVQ
+895 PCKWSVQ

-917 DGEEQW
+917 DGENQW

-949 RMIHGSDNDKDV
+949 RMIHGSDNNKDV

-988 ELGEE
+988 ELGED

-1016 FKAVKKELRE
+1016 FKAVKKELKE
-1026 DLRRSKSELLNNSSW
+1026 DLRRSKSELLSNSNW
-1041 NNKEFNNFLKHN
+1041 KGKDFNNFLKHN

-1117 FDKTYSKLNH
+1117 FGKAYRKLNH
-1127 FSMKD
+1127 LSTD
-1132 YSQSDST
+1132 AYSQDESPTQCKETSPT
-1139 TKHKDPLPV
+1139 P

>member
-1 MTIITVLCNKVV
+1 MDSRKEDL
-13 YHCKLKIFDG
+13 
-23 IDRLKLVDNRI
+23 
-34 ENSINILRAWH
+34 INILRSWH

-65 VNVSAHELQSHG
+65 VNVSCHELQSCG
-77 NCLLPWLNPAV
+77 NHLLPWLNPGS

-98 KCTYTLYLGLFDKSS
+98 KCTYTLYLGLFDKSA

-122 STNRQ
+122 STNDRD
-127 EACFSE
+127 AGFSE

-143 ASCFAKLMLDE
+143 VSCFAKLMLDE

-163 SISTLPWALAEL
+163 SVSTLPWALAEL
-175 LEGRAGS
+175 LGGRAET

-189 SRYGDLNVLL
+189 SRCDDLNEFVERWETTLP
-199 DRCKNNLLNHPSSEG
+199 NHPSSKG

-244 KNSKVYP
+244 ENSKVYP
-251 FQMAFYEYEAKSD
+251 FQMAFYEHEAKSD
-264 NLLENKKAP
+264 YLLENKKNS
-273 GKVEDD
+273 KKTEDD
-279 NEDASNEDESQLPI
+279 NEDESNDDESQLPI

-299 RDIERAINAISAGR
+299 RDIERAINAISSGR
-313 ASQPLQT
+313 GSKPLQT
-320 YLGRSSYKHVDLY
+320 YLGQSGHKHVDLY
-333 TNDSILLIHN
+333 TNDSIPLIHK
-343 HLNPKETPE
+343 HLSPKETPE

-369 AINTVFKELK
+369 AINTVFKELDT
-379 AGGVISVNGPPGTGK
+379 GGLISVNGPPGTGK

-417 KASDGLSSEGFLVKE
+417 KARDGLSPEGFLVKE
-432 LADFE
+432 LTDFE

-451 SKELPQAKSVAGRY
+451 SKELPQAKSIADRY
-465 ADTGFFRP
+465 ANTSFFRS

-489 LKDSKQSWGNISA
+489 LNDKRQSWGNISA
-502 AMGAYKKRQKFLD
+502 AMGAYKKRRKFLD
-515 RFFFKYHYEKGK
+515 RFFFDYYYEKGN

-552 FNTAK
+552 FYIAK
-557 KIFNE
+557 RAFNE
-562 KLSRFHELNDKLA
+562 KLSRFHELNGKLA
-575 YFDSLQ
+575 YFDSLKK
-581 NTFDAH
+581 TFDEH
-587 QFDIDLHR
+587 QFDADLHQ
-595 MNSGLNELEN
+595 MNLVLNELEN
-605 YVHSLSV
+605 YAHTLSV
-612 ELDALNS
+612 ALDILSS
-619 TRNAEVKR
+619 TRNAEVRR
-627 EEEIAV
+627 EEEISI

-654 NKQYKVSLSQKLG
+654 NKQYKASLSQKLG
-667 EYENVKKSI
+667 EYENVKKAI
-676 RLIIGDV
+676 RLIVGDV
-683 DSKEI
+683 EAKETEI
-688 ERKGCTKKILQQQ
+688 KGSTKKISQQQ

-707 ELEKQKLLDEL
+707 ELKKQKLLDEL
-718 DAYRTEFKGYHLPE
+718 DAYRDEFKGYHLPE
-732 VTDDIEGH
+732 TTDDIEGH
-740 DRQRHACWQHET
+740 DRQRHACWQQEK

-757 SDIYSAALQLHE
+757 SDVYAAALQLHE
-769 AWLIEASK
+769 AWLIEASNLN
-777 QSTFRTQI
+777 SFRSQI
-785 VKINDVVLG
+785 HKVNDVVLG
-794 KNSENA
+794 KSRENA
-800 LAIWQML
+800 LAIWQIL

-821 GNMFSKLPPDSL
+821 GNMFSKLPPESL
-833 GWLMIDEAGQAVPQS
+833 GWLMIDEAGQAIPQA

-875 PELIDYLMK
+875 PELIDYLMQ
-884 SKLEEESEKWD
+884 SKLQEESEKWD
-895 PCMWSVQ
+895 PCKWSVQ
-902 TLADRV
+902 TLSDRV

-949 RMIHGSDNDKDV
+949 RMIHGSDNVKDV
-961 EPRTHKA
+961 EPRIHPA
-968 LGHNR
+968 LGSNR
-973 WNDSQ
+973 WDNSQ
-978 GDCVLKQYKR
+978 GDCALKQYKR
-988 ELGEE
+988 ELGED

-1016 FKAVKKELRE
+1016 FKAVKKELKE
-1026 DLRRSKSELLNNSSW
+1026 DLRRCKSELLSNSGW
-1041 NNKEFNNFLKHN
+1041 NGKEFNNFLNHN

-1058 TFQGKENDTV
+1058 TFQGKENDIV
-1068 ILVLGCDTRNSGGA
+1068 ILVLGCDAKNSGGA

-1092 NVAVTRAKKHLYV
+1092 NVAVTRAKKHLFV
-1105 IGDIQVW
+1105 IGDIKVW

-1117 FDKTYSKLNH
+1117 FDKTYMKLSHVN
-1127 FSMKD
+1127 KDD
-1132 YSQSDST
+1132 YSQGNSAT
-1139 TKHKDPLPV
+1139 NLKEVLAI

>member
-1 MTIITVLCNKVV
+1 MDSRKE
-13 YHCKLKIFDG
+13 D
-23 IDRLKLVDNRI
+23 
-34 ENSINILRAWH
+34 SINILKSWH

-65 VNVSAHELQSHG
+65 VNVSCHELKSCG
-77 NCLLPWLNPAV
+77 NHLLPWLDPAA

-98 KCTYTLYLGLFDKSS
+98 KCTYTLYLGLFDKSA

-122 STNRQ
+122 STHSQ
-127 EACFSE
+127 EDCVSE

-143 ASCFAKLMLDE
+143 ASCFAKLMLDD
-154 FGTPRLDTF
+154 FGSPRLDTF
-163 SISTLPWALAEL
+163 SVSTLPWALAEL
-175 LEGRAGS
+175 LGGRAGS

-189 SRYGDLNVLL
+189 SRCDALNEFI
-199 DRCKNNLLNHPSSEG
+199 DRWEATLPNHPSSEG

-220 KSLMSLV
+220 RSLMSLV

-239 DLLLS
+239 ELLLS
-244 KNSKVYP
+244 EHSTVYP
-251 FQMAFYEYEAKSD
+251 FQMAFFEYEAKSD
-264 NLLENKKAP
+264 NLLEDKSKSEEA
-273 GKVEDD
+273 EDD
-279 NEDASNEDESQLPI
+279 NEDDPSDNESQLPI

-299 RDIERAINAISAGR
+299 RDIERAISAISTGR
-313 ASQPLQT
+313 ASKPLQT
-320 YLGRSSYKHVDLY
+320 YLGQSSHKHIDLY
-333 TNDSILLIHN
+333 TNDSIPLIHK

-379 AGGVISVNGPPGTGK
+379 TGGVISVNGPPGTGK

-417 KASDGLSSEGFLVKE
+417 KASDGLNPEGFLVQE
-432 LADFE
+432 LTDFE

-451 SKELPQAKSVAGRY
+451 SKELPQAKSIADRY
-465 ADTGFFRP
+465 ANTSFFRS
-473 VANQVSADEK
+473 VANQISADEK

-489 LKDSKQSWGNISA
+489 LNDKMQSWGNISA
-502 AMGAYKKRQKFLD
+502 AMGAYKKRQRFLD
-515 RFFFKYHYEKGK
+515 RFFFKYHYEKHK

-557 KIFNE
+557 KAFNE

-581 NTFDAH
+581 NAFDEH
-587 QFDIDLHR
+587 QFDVYLHR
-595 MNSGLNELEN
+595 MNLALNELEN
-605 YVHSLSV
+605 YAHSLSV

-627 EEEIAV
+627 EEEVSI

-654 NKQYKVSLSQKLG
+654 NKQYKASLSQKLS
-667 EYENVKKSI
+667 EFKSVKKAI
-676 RLIIGDV
+676 RLIVGDV
-683 DSKEI
+683 EAKKIEI
-688 ERKGCTKKILQQQ
+688 KGCAKKISQQRA
-701 VDIQSK
+701 DIASK
-707 ELEKQKLLDEL
+707 DLEKRTLLDEL
-718 DAYRTEFKGYHLPE
+718 GAYRTEFKEYHLPE
-732 VTDDIEGH
+732 ITDDIEDH
-740 DRQRHACWQHET
+740 DRQRHACWQHAT
-752 INALR
+752 INELR
-757 SDIYSAALQLHE
+757 SDIYAAALELHE
-769 AWLIEASK
+769 AWLIEVSK
-777 QSTFRTQI
+777 HSAFLSKIR
-785 VKINDVVLG
+785 KINDVVLG
-794 KNSENA
+794 KSSENA
-800 LAIWQML
+800 LAIWQIL

-821 GNMFSKLPPDSL
+821 GNMFSKLPPESL
-833 GWLMIDEAGQAVPQS
+833 GWLMIDEAGQAIPQA

-875 PELIDYLMK
+875 PELIDYLMQ
-884 SKLEEESEKWD
+884 SKLQEESEKWD
-895 PCMWSVQ
+895 PCKWSVQ

-917 DGEEQW
+917 DGENQW

-949 RMIHGSDNDKDV
+949 RMIHGSDNNKDV

-968 LGHNR
+968 LGYNR

-988 ELGEE
+988 ELGED

-1005 GDLSSIYLITP
+1005 GDLNSIYLITP
-1016 FKAVKKELRE
+1016 FKAVKKELKE
-1026 DLRRSKSELLNNSSW
+1026 DLRRSKSELLSNSNW
-1041 NNKEFNNFLKHN
+1041 KGKDFNNFLKHN

-1127 FSMKD
+1127 FSLKD

>member
-1 MTIITVLCNKVV
+1 MDSRK
-13 YHCKLKIFDG
+13 
-23 IDRLKLVDNRI
+23 
-34 ENSINILRAWH
+34 ESSINILKSWH

-65 VNVSAHELQSHG
+65 VNVSGYELQSHG
-77 NCLLPWLNPAV
+77 NHLLPWLNLAT

-98 KCTYTLYLGLFDKSS
+98 KCVYTLYLGLFDKSS
-113 IDKKVAEYF
+113 IDKKVAKYF
-122 STNRQ
+122 STNSQ
-127 EACFSE
+127 EDCFSE

-163 SISTLPWALAEL
+163 SVSTLPWALAEL
-175 LEGRAGS
+175 LEGRAGT

-189 SRYGDLNVLL
+189 SRCDDLNEFVERWETTLPS
-199 DRCKNNLLNHPSSEG
+199 HPSSEG
-214 RHTLCV
+214 RNTLCV
-220 KSLMSLV
+220 NSLMNLV
-227 EGLYQW
+227 QGLYQW

-244 KNSKVYP
+244 ESSQVYP

-264 NLLENKKAP
+264 NLLVDKNKP

-279 NEDASNEDESQLPI
+279 NEGDSNDDESQLPI

-299 RDIERAINAISAGR
+299 RDIERAINAI
-313 ASQPLQT
+313 ASDTASKPLQA
-320 YLGRSSYKHVDLY
+320 YLGQSSHKHVDLY
-333 TNDSILLIHN
+333 TNDSIPLIHK
-343 HLNPKETPE
+343 HLNPKTTPE

-379 AGGVISVNGPPGTGK
+379 TGGVISVNGPPGTGK
-394 TTLLRDIIAQNI
+394 TTLLRDVIAQNI

-417 KASDGLSSEGFLVKE
+417 KARDGLSPEGFLVEE
-432 LADFE
+432 LTDFE

-451 SKELPQAKSVAGRY
+451 SKELPQAKSIADRY
-465 ADTGFFRP
+465 VNTGFFRS

-489 LKDSKQSWGNISA
+489 LNDKRQNWGNISA
-502 AMGAYKKRQKFLD
+502 AMGAYKKRQRFLD
-515 RFFFKYHYEKGK
+515 RFFFKYHYEKGN

-552 FNTAK
+552 FHIAK
-557 KIFNE
+557 RAFNE
-562 KLSRFHELNDKLA
+562 KLSRFHELNDKLT
-575 YFDSLQ
+575 YFDRLQ
-581 NTFDAH
+581 KTFDEH
-587 QFDIDLHR
+587 QFNADLYQ
-595 MNSGLNELEN
+595 MNLVLNELEN
-605 YVHSLSV
+605 HAHTLSV
-612 ELDALNS
+612 ELDTLS
-619 TRNAEVKR
+619 SIRNAEVRR
-627 EEEIAV
+627 EEETSI

-654 NKQYKVSLSQKLG
+654 NKQYKASLSQKLG

-676 RLIIGDV
+676 RLIIGNV

-688 ERKGCTKKILQQQ
+688 ERKGCTKKISQQL
-701 VDIQSK
+701 VDIQAK
-707 ELEKQKLLDEL
+707 ELENKKLLDEL

-732 VTDDIEGH
+732 ITDDIEGH

-752 INALR
+752 INGLR
-757 SDIYSAALQLHE
+757 SDIYVAALELHE

-777 QSTFRTQI
+777 QSAFLSKIRS
-785 VKINDVVLG
+785 INDVVLG
-794 KNSENA
+794 KSSENA
-800 LAIWQML
+800 LAIWQIL

-821 GNMFSKLPPDSL
+821 GNMFSKLPPESL
-833 GWLMIDEAGQAVPQS
+833 GWLMIDEAGQAIPQA

-875 PELIDYLMK
+875 PELIDYLMR
-884 SKLEEESEKWD
+884 SKLQEESEKWD
-895 PCMWSVQ
+895 PCKWSVQ

-917 DGEEQW
+917 DGEDQW

-949 RMIHGSDNDKDV
+949 RMIHGSDNNKDV

-988 ELGEE
+988 ELGED
-993 VKALLLELAAHN
+993 VKVLLLELAAQN
-1005 GDLSSIYLITP
+1005 GDLNSIYLITP
-1016 FKAVKKELRE
+1016 FKAVKKELKE
-1026 DLRRSKSELLNNSSW
+1026 DLRRSKSELLSHSSW
-1041 NNKEFNNFLKHN
+1041 NGKEFNNFLKYN

-1058 TFQGKENDTV
+1058 TFQGKENDIV
-1068 ILVLGCDTRNSGGA
+1068 ILVLGCDTKNSGGA

-1117 FDKTYSKLNH
+1117 FDKTYSKLNY
-1127 FSMKD
+1127 FSMND